1 MNKAY
6 IIAPLV
12 ALAAFIPF
20 YLNFYGGYVEAEK
33 AEKEAIRAAAEQKL
47 RDEQA
52 ARVKAIEDANAI
64 NEVRKQEKAERDAKD
79 LMEKEARQAAIDARD
94 ASFNE
99 RNRLSKEAD
108 QLAEEVAGLKAE
120 IVDIDSR
127 QEHYRK
133 EIAHLRQYVP
143 QSEENAKAL
152 RQRLLD
158 IQAADAARAEADR
171 LAAAA
176 AAAAAKSR

>member
-6 IIAPLV
+6 IITPLV

-20 YLNFYGGYVEAEK
+20 YLSVHREFAAEEV

-47 RDEQA
+47 RDEAA
-52 ARVKAIEDANAI
+52 ARIAAIEEANQI
-64 NEVRKQEKAERDAKD
+64 NAQRKMERDERDAKD

-94 ASFNE
+94 AAFNE
-99 RNRLSKEAD
+99 QNRLSRQASD
-108 QLAEEVAGLKAE
+108 LAKEVANVQAE
-120 IVDIDSR
+120 IAEIDAR
-127 QEHYRK
+127 QDFYRK

-143 QSEENAKAL
+143 IAESNSQDL
-152 RQRLLD
+152 RKTLSD
-158 IQAADAARAEADR
+158 IQAADIARAEAER
-171 LAAAA
+171 AAAA